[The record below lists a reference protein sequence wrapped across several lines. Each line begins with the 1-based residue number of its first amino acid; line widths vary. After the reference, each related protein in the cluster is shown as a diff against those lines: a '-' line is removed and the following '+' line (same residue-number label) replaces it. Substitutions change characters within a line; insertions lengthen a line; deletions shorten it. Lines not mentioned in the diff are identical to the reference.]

1 MTTLRVVPYGPAA
14 TLALRDA
21 IVDAKQG
28 DPLAPVTVAV
38 PSNYAGLSLRRSLGL
53 GELSL
58 SAVSGR
64 DGIVNVRFI
73 VLARVAELLGA
84 PSLAAEQR
92 RPFTGAVRAEAIR
105 AALAEDPGV
114 FRDVAEHTATERSLD
129 ATLRDLRRSPQSV
142 LPAIERQGARAA
154 TVVRAYRSVRKL
166 SDRYYD
172 EEDLLDAAAEAVR
185 AGSPALRDVGH
196 VIVHL
201 PRRLSPSEH
210 RFIAALG
217 SAGGLTVLI
226 GQTGDEVADA
236 PAGQLVA
243 SLEEAFGAADR
254 VATPDAPVATEIV
267 AVTDAEEEVRFALR
281 LVSER
286 LAGGVPLHRIAVLYP
301 TAQPYALLTHEQF
314 EAAGMPHNAP
324 AVQTLAQTMAGRTL
338 LGLLRL
344 RELDFRRDAVMDWLS
359 AGPVLEHRGRDPAPA
374 HRWDTLSR
382 TAGIVAGPAQWQDRL
397 RRHSRSVLQRREAL
411 ERREDAPEGQ
421 IRGLTIEL
429 DHAQRLASFIAE
441 LTASVQPERGWNWA
455 EFAGWARKLLEQY
468 LGGEGHRR
476 DWPEHE
482 VEAYR
487 KIEGALE
494 TLAHLDDIRPQTDE
508 STFRRALERELD
520 APASRLGRFGDCVFT
535 GRIRDA
541 MGTSFDVVI
550 LLGMSEGLV
559 PPRGRDDPLL
569 PDSERRAAG
578 EGIPL
583 RTDRRAEDR
592 RDYLAALAVAPERLL
607 VYPRADLRGQR
618 AKLPARWLLESAS
631 ALAGQRLYSA
641 DLDKRPSPAWL
652 TIVPSFEGALAA
664 DGAPASSQ
672 EYGLRSLL
680 RWKRDGRQIAGHYL
694 AVADGASALRNGFDA
709 GLARL
714 SSRLTR
720 WDGSIGEAGDLMPT
734 ADRAISPTALQNW
747 AACPRKYLLGNVLHI
762 AETLSPEET
771 LRISPI
777 DRGNLLHTALERF
790 IREMLPVQEDQPW
803 TEDQR
808 LRLRQIGAE
817 LCDEAEASGS
827 TGKPVLWR
835 LDRER
840 IMRDLEGFLD
850 ADEELRREFGVVP
863 WDAEFAFGVQD
874 SDRPPVI
881 ADLDATRKIAFRG
894 RIDRVDRAPDGS
906 RLLVLDYKSG
916 SALPFGNLDKDPV
929 KSGTLLQ
936 LPIYALAAQQAHGQV
951 PTDSYYWFATEQWDY
966 KRAGY
971 PVTEERLERFRSALV
986 TIVDGIGAGLF
997 PARPGPTQQGTYVN
1011 CMFCPYTR
1019 VCPSDKARAWE
1030 RKRGAPELA
1039 QYVTLSEGGPDQ

>member
-1 MTTLRVVPYGPAA
+1 
-14 TLALRDA
+14 
-21 IVDAKQG
+21 
-28 DPLAPVTVAV
+28 
-38 PSNYAGLSLRRSLGL
+38 
-53 GELSL
+53 
-58 SAVSGR
+58 
-64 DGIVNVRFI
+64 
-73 VLARVAELLGA
+73 
-84 PSLAAEQR
+84 
-92 RPFTGAVRAEAIR
+92 
-105 AALAEDPGV
+105 
-114 FRDVAEHTATERSLD
+114 
-129 ATLRDLRRSPQSV
+129 
-142 LPAIERQGARAA
+142 
-154 TVVRAYRSVRKL
+154 
-166 SDRYYD
+166 
-172 EEDLLDAAAEAVR
+172 
-185 AGSPALRDVGH
+185 
-196 VIVHL
+196 
-201 PRRLSPSEH
+201 
-210 RFIAALG
+210 
-217 SAGGLTVLI
+217 
-226 GQTGDEVADA
+226 
-236 PAGQLVA
+236 
-243 SLEEAFGAADR
+243 
-254 VATPDAPVATEIV
+254 
-267 AVTDAEEEVRFALR
+267 
-281 LVSER
+281 
-286 LAGGVPLHRIAVLYP
+286 
-301 TAQPYALLTHEQF
+301 
-314 EAAGMPHNAP
+314 
-324 AVQTLAQTMAGRTL
+324 
-338 LGLLRL
+338 
-344 RELDFRRDAVMDWLS
+344 
-359 AGPVLEHRGRDPAPA
+359 
-374 HRWDTLSR
+374 

-421 IRGLTIEL
+421 IRGLTVEL

-487 KIEGALE
+487 KIEGVLE
-494 TLAHLDDIRPQTDE
+494 TLAHLDDVRPQTDE
-508 STFRRALERELD
+508 STFRRALERELE
-520 APASRLGRFGDCVFT
+520 APASRIGRFGDGVFT

-916 SALPFGNLDKDPV
+916 SALPFGNLDKDPI

-997 PARPGPTQQGTYVN
+997 PARPGPAQQGTYVN

-1039 QYVTLSEGGPDQ
+1039 QYVTLSDGGPDE

>member
-1 MTTLRVVPYGPAA
+1 MKKRGS
-14 TLALRDA
+14 DE
-21 IVDAKQG
+21 K
-28 DPLAPVTVAV
+28 
-38 PSNYAGLSLRRSLGL
+38 
-53 GELSL
+53 
-58 SAVSGR
+58 
-64 DGIVNVRFI
+64 
-73 VLARVAELLGA
+73 VLAVLG
-84 PSLAAEQR
+84 
-92 RPFTGAVRAEAIR
+92 
-105 AALAEDPGV
+105 
-114 FRDVAEHTATERSLD
+114 
-129 ATLRDLRRSPQSV
+129 
-142 LPAIERQGARAA
+142 
-154 TVVRAYRSVRKL
+154 
-166 SDRYYD
+166 
-172 EEDLLDAAAEAVR
+172 
-185 AGSPALRDVGH
+185 
-196 VIVHL
+196 
-201 PRRLSPSEH
+201 
-210 RFIAALG
+210 
-217 SAGGLTVLI
+217 
-226 GQTGDEVADA
+226 
-236 PAGQLVA
+236 
-243 SLEEAFGAADR
+243 
-254 VATPDAPVATEIV
+254 
-267 AVTDAEEEVRFALR
+267 
-281 LVSER
+281 
-286 LAGGVPLHRIAVLYP
+286 
-301 TAQPYALLTHEQF
+301 
-314 EAAGMPHNAP
+314 
-324 AVQTLAQTMAGRTL
+324 
-338 LGLLRL
+338 
-344 RELDFRRDAVMDWLS
+344 
-359 AGPVLEHRGRDPAPA
+359 
-374 HRWDTLSR
+374 
-382 TAGIVAGPAQWQDRL
+382 
-397 RRHSRSVLQRREAL
+397 
-411 ERREDAPEGQ
+411 
-421 IRGLTIEL
+421 
-429 DHAQRLASFIAE
+429 
-441 LTASVQPERGWNWA
+441 
-455 EFAGWARKLLEQY
+455 
-468 LGGEGHRR
+468 GGEG
-476 DWPEHE
+476 
-482 VEAYR
+482 
-487 KIEGALE
+487 
-494 TLAHLDDIRPQTDE
+494 
-508 STFRRALERELD
+508 
-520 APASRLGRFGDCVFT
+520 
-535 GRIRDA
+535 
-541 MGTSFDVVI
+541 
-550 LLGMSEGLV
+550 
-559 PPRGRDDPLL
+559 
-569 PDSERRAAG
+569 G

-714 SSRLTR
+714 SNRLTR
-720 WDGSIGEAGDLMPT
+720 WDGSIGEATDLMPT

>member
-1 MTTLRVVPYGPAA
+1 MTTLCVVPYGPAA

-21 IVDAKQG
+21 IVRAKDG

-53 GELSL
+53 GDLSL

-84 PSLAAEQR
+84 PTLAAERR
-92 RPFTGAVRAEAIR
+92 RPLTGAVRAEAIR

-129 ATLRDLRRSPQSV
+129 ATLRDLRRSPESL
-142 LPAIERQGARAA
+142 LPAVERQGPRAA
-154 TVVRAYRSVRKL
+154 TVVRAYHHVRKL

-172 EEDLLDAAAEAVR
+172 EEDLLDAAAQAVL

-210 RFIAALG
+210 RFIEALG
-217 SAGGLTVLI
+217 SAGGLTVLV
-226 GQTGDEVADA
+226 GETGDEAADA
-236 PAGQLVA
+236 PARQLTA
-243 SLEEAFGAADR
+243 SLKEAFGAADR
-254 VATPDAPVATEIV
+254 QEAPDAPVATEIV

-286 LAGGVPLHRIAVLYP
+286 LANGVPLHRIAVLYP

-397 RRHSRSVLQRREAL
+397 RRHSRGTLQRREAL
-411 ERREDAPEGQ
+411 ERRDDAPEGQ
-421 IRGLTIEL
+421 IRGLNAEL
-429 DHAQRLASFIAE
+429 DHAQRLATFIEE
-441 LTASVQPERGWNWA
+441 LTASVQPERGWNWEA
-455 EFAGWARKLLEQY
+455 FAGWAAKLLEQY

-487 KIEGALE
+487 KLEGVLE
-494 TLAHLDDIRPQTDE
+494 TLAHLDDVRPRTDE
-508 STFRRALERELD
+508 STFRRALERELE
-520 APASRLGRFGDCVFT
+520 APASRIGRFGDGVFT

-541 MGTSFDVVI
+541 MGTSFDVVV

-578 EGIPL
+578 EGMPL

-607 VYPRADLRGQR
+607 VYPRADLRGHR
-618 AKLPARWLLESAS
+618 GKLPARWLLESAS
-631 ALAGQRLYSA
+631 ALAGRRLYSA
-641 DLDKRPSPAWL
+641 DLEKRPSPPWL
-652 TIVPSFEGALAA
+652 TIVPSFEGALAT
-664 DGAPASSQ
+664 GSAPASKQ

-680 RWKRDGRQIAGHYL
+680 RWKRNGRQIADHYL
-694 AVADGASALRNGFDA
+694 ALADDAKALRNGFQA

-720 WDGSIGEAGDLMPT
+720 WDGSVGEAGDLMPT

-771 LRISPI
+771 LRLSPI

-790 IREMLPVQEDQPW
+790 ITEMLPVKQDQPW
-803 TEDQR
+803 SEEQR
-808 LRLRQIGAE
+808 ERLRQIGVE
-817 LCDEAEASGS
+817 LCDEAEASGI
-827 TGKPVLWR
+827 TGRPVLWR

-850 ADEELRREFGVVP
+850 ADEALRHEFGVVP
-863 WDAEFAFGVQD
+863 SDAEFAFGVQD

-916 SALPFGNLDKDPV
+916 SANPFGNLDKDPI
-929 KSGTLLQ
+929 KGGTLLQ

-971 PVTEERLERFRSALV
+971 AITEERLERFRSALV

-997 PARPGPTQQGTYVN
+997 PARPGPAQQGTYVN